1 MPSPPR
7 ARRHCEGAPG
17 ALDAKKR
24 AYRRAGKAE
33 CLPSRPVEGYVW
45 GEDMSERLGAKE
57 WAAYWQKGTITTFH
71 GRFAGNYDG
80 AVREYWQGLFS
91 ALPAGAAVVDL
102 ATGNGA
108 LALLAQE
115 HSARQG
121 LSLEVTG
128 IDYAAIDPARQFADK
143 GFVRHLRA
151 IDFRAGVRL
160 EDTRLKAAAF
170 DLAISQFGFEYGEPE
185 PSARE
190 VARILKPRNAA
201 FAAMLHHAESAIIR
215 QAKDGLVQIA
225 ACVKSG
231 LTGAVRDIHKHLDRL
246 AKRNEDPQH
255 DNRAV
260 EMRANINEILA
271 SLQQEGAQ
279 HQDPNQLVFY
289 VENTMAT
296 FNPRLT
302 AGKPLAGKLAML
314 ETVTTETDAYR
325 QRMRDLISAA
335 LTDDEITAM
344 KRRFEPLGLTPTEDR
359 PFVLDGT
366 HFAHLLHFT
375 R

>member
-1 MPSPPR
+1 
-7 ARRHCEGAPG
+7 
-17 ALDAKKR
+17 
-24 AYRRAGKAE
+24 
-33 CLPSRPVEGYVW
+33 
-45 GEDMSERLGAKE
+45 MSERLGAKE

-80 AVREYWQGLFS
+80 AVRDYWQALFS
-91 ALPAGAAVVDL
+91 SLPPGATVVDL

-128 IDYAAIDPARQFADK
+128 IDYAAIDPARQFAGK
-143 GFVRHLRA
+143 GFARHLQA

-160 EDTRLKAAAF
+160 EDTGLDSAAF

-190 VARILKPRNAA
+190 VARILKPQNAA
-201 FAAMLHHAESAIIR
+201 FAAMLHHAESVIIR
-215 QAKDGLVQIA
+215 QAKDGLAQIA

-260 EMRANINEILA
+260 EMRANINQILA

-302 AGKPLAGKLAML
+302 AGKPLADKLAML